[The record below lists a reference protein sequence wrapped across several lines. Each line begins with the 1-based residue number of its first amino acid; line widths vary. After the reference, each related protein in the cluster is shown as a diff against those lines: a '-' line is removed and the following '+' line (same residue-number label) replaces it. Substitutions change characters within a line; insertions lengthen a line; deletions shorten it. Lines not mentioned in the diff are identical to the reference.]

1 MEYLYNVLE
10 SLYNSFLFDKI
21 WWKDFGIPLLGA
33 VAIPLLIWG
42 LTWYYGADN
51 AESRREKRELRENL
65 NFLVSVSL
73 GSINGLIF
81 LEKRLQ
87 DQLEKEQ
94 EAISIIKD
102 KNSGK
107 SFRFDDVCFGFVYD
121 DVFKA
126 VSLEKYAQCIDALP
140 NFVSDIVLIKSLLNS
155 LDAYIVERNHILFS
169 LANSEDMTQKGERSI
184 SFLIGDYPA
193 VKGLV
198 NETYRI
204 TLLLRNIIANV
215 VKLNNDIKDLKLV
228 PQCYNK
234 EQLDFIKKSEEGFT
248 KQVN

>member
-1 MEYLYNVLE
+1 MSWLTYDW
-10 SLYNSFLFDKI
+10 FRDI
-21 WWKDFGIPLLGA
+21 WIPGA
-33 VAIPLLIWG
+33 GAILIPVAIAFF
-42 LTWYYGADN
+42 TWWFGA
-51 AESRREKRELRENL
+51 SRLEKNKELQELRDNL

-87 DQLEKEQ
+87 DQLEKERD
-94 EAISIIKD
+94 AISIIKD

-121 DVFKA
+121 DVFKTI
-126 VSLEKYAQCIDALP
+126 SIEKYAQCIDVLS
-140 NFVSDIVLIKSLLNS
+140 NFVSDIVLVKSLLNS
-155 LDAYIVERNHILFS
+155 LDAYILERNHILFS
-169 LANSEDMTQKGERSI
+169 LANSEDMAQKGERNI

-248 KQVN
+248 KQVNQKKEGKA